1 MSEEAKKEDLYWCS
15 SCFWVAGGRGSY
27 MNIHKLF
34 HDGGRYHIETS
45 PLIGT
50 VNQWTGF
57 YMITT
62 SVMKVLK
69 EIVMLRVPYKII

>member
-1 MSEEAKKEDLYWCS
+1 
-15 SCFWVAGGRGSY
+15 

-62 SVMKVLK
+62 SFMKVLK